1 MNKFLNFLGLT
12 RKSGSLTAGGNL
24 TETAVKHGKVRLLIL
39 ATDASELT
47 HKKFRSMAE
56 NFQVELIETAVMD
69 ELGSAIGKGPI
80 SVIGVTDARMS
91 KKLKELWNA
100 M

>member
-12 RKSGSLTAGGNL
+12 RKSGSITAGGNL

-39 ATDASELT
+39 ASDASEGT
-47 HKKFRSMAE
+47 SKKFRSMAE
-56 NFQVELIETAVMD
+56 SFGVELIEAGVMD

-80 SVIGVTDARMS
+80 SVLGVTDDRMS
-91 KKLKELWNA
+91 KKLKELCNA